1 MDTLLGSGGL
11 LRYSDDDRF
20 TDVARVDWSPDDE
33 EDLKEQVR
41 LVLDDEDSVRWMARC
56 DGSGLVPGFDT
67 RAAVALDCGWPWS
80 DDPHDYSWV
89 VLIIKDDESITVIEY
104 PSEQMA
110 LAAFKDHVDHQDA
123 AGDRYDYVYQPL
135 RRRTA
140 WPV

>member
-1 MDTLLGSGGL
+1 MDTLLGFGGL

-41 LVLDDEDSVRWMARC
+41 LVLDDEDSVRWM
-56 DGSGLVPGFDT
+56 
-67 RAAVALDCGWPWS
+67 ALDCGWPWS